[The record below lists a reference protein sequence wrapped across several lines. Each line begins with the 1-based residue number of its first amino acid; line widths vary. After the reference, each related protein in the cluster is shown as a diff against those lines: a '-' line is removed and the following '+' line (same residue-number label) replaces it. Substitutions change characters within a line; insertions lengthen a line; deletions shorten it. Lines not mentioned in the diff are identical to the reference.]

1 MLYKYDKNS
10 LKYVRVKW
18 VATTFKS
25 IGVFLGLFIIM
36 SLSFRSIPKKE
47 FTEQEIKVIV
57 GRYNEFSE
65 EKLIEEISKRNFK
78 FPHIVLA
85 QAKLETSNFKS
96 NIFIENHNLFGMKEA
111 VKRINVAKGTQ
122 FEHAYYDTWKESI
135 EDYAYYCA
143 TYLNDVS
150 TESDYY
156 AYLSQNYASNTN
168 YVSAIKDMIQKEN
181 LKEKFHAK

>member
-1 MLYKYDKNS
+1 MLYKYDRNS

-18 VATTFKS
+18 VATTFKT
-25 IGVFLGLFIIM
+25 IGVFVGLFIIM
-36 SLSFRSIPKKE
+36 GLNINLKSKDN
-47 FTEQEIKVIV
+47 FTEEEIKVII

-78 FPHIVLA
+78 FPYIILA

-96 NIFIENHNLFGMKEA
+96 NIFIENHNLFGMREA

-122 FEHAYYDTWKESI
+122 HEHAYYDSWKESV

-143 TYLNDVS
+143 TYLSGLS
-150 TESDYY
+150 TESEYY
-156 AYLSQNYASNTN
+156 SYLSQNYAENKN
-168 YVSAIKDMIQKEN
+168 YVQSVKDMVQKQD
-181 LKEKFHAK
+181 LKNKFNK